1 MASGMERYELPKRV
15 FHCIYAD
22 LNHHLG
28 DKVAREVMSLLRL
41 WVKEAK

>member
-1 MASGMERYELPKRV
+1 METVREKYELPKRV

-28 DKVAREVMSLLRL
+28 DKVAAEVMSLLRL
-41 WVKEAK
+41 WIKEAT